1 MPKFRT
7 VLLDCDSTLSAIEG
21 IDELAVHCR
30 EDVERLTDA
39 AMRGRIPLE
48 EVYGRRLE
56 LVRPT
61 RAAIEAL
68 GRQYVARLV
77 PDARE
82 TIAALQ
88 AAGVDVRIISG
99 GSAAG
104 RARSGR
110 RRGSRRAITSPP
122 STFRS
127 MTDGSYAGFD
137 GVVPLAATGGKR
149 SAIERWHVDRP
160 AMMVGDGNTD
170 LEARPVVDMFVA
182 FAGVVERPSVV
193 QRRRRRRSREFAR
206 APPSSRAARGRAC
219 SNTALQ
225 RLRPRR
231 RAERDRHY
239 LLTRR
244 VTSHLMTAHSSAGVA
259 ASPASRPLRAASA
272 ASSFPARPKSVPS
285 VLAAMEQPMIGHRG
299 KGMEEL
305 IARIEPDLQYVF
317 RTTRPV
323 YIASSSA
330 TGLMEGAIRNGVRSR
345 VLSLV
350 NGAFSER
357 FFQIARACGVE
368 AEALTVP
375 LGPGAHAAKC
385 SPTR

>member
-99 GSAAG
+99 GLLPAVLAAADAVGVSADHVA
-104 RARSGR
+104 AVEIS
-110 RRGSRRAITSPP
+110 
-122 STFRS
+122 FNE
-127 MTDGSYAGFD
+127 DGSYAGFD
-137 GVVPLAATGGKR
+137 GASLLAANGGKR
-149 SAIERWHVDRP
+149 RAIEQWNVDRP

-170 LEARPVVDMFVA
+170 LEARPAVDMFVA

-193 QRRRRRRSREFAR
+193 GAADAVVRANSLAPLLPLALHVDELVQASHRSVYD
-206 APPSSRAARGRAC
+206 RG
-219 SNTALQ
+219 TAL
-225 RLRPRR
+225 
-231 RAERDRHY
+231 
-239 LLTRR
+239 
-244 VTSHLMTAHSSAGVA
+244 
-259 ASPASRPLRAASA
+259 
-272 ASSFPARPKSVPS
+272 
-285 VLAAMEQPMIGHRG
+285 
-299 KGMEEL
+299 
-305 IARIEPDLQYVF
+305 
-317 RTTRPV
+317 
-323 YIASSSA
+323 SA
-330 TGLMEGAIRNGVRSR
+330 TATS
-345 VLSLV
+345 
-350 NGAFSER
+350 F
-357 FFQIARACGVE
+357 
-368 AEALTVP
+368 
-375 LGPGAHAAKC
+375 
-385 SPTR
+385 

>member
-99 GSAAG
+99 GLLPAVLAAADAVGVSADHVA
-104 RARSGR
+104 AVEIS
-110 RRGSRRAITSPP
+110 
-122 STFRS
+122 FNE
-127 MTDGSYAGFD
+127 DGSYAGFD
-137 GVVPLAATGGKR
+137 AASLLAANGGKR
-149 SAIERWHVDRP
+149 KAIEQWNVDRP

-170 LEARPVVDMFVA
+170 LEARPAVDMFVA

-193 QRRRRRRSREFAR
+193 GAADVVVRANSLAPLLPLALHVDELVQASHRSVYD
-206 APPSSRAARGRAC
+206 RG
-219 SNTALQ
+219 TAL
-225 RLRPRR
+225 
-231 RAERDRHY
+231 
-239 LLTRR
+239 
-244 VTSHLMTAHSSAGVA
+244 
-259 ASPASRPLRAASA
+259 
-272 ASSFPARPKSVPS
+272 
-285 VLAAMEQPMIGHRG
+285 
-299 KGMEEL
+299 
-305 IARIEPDLQYVF
+305 
-317 RTTRPV
+317 
-323 YIASSSA
+323 SA
-330 TGLMEGAIRNGVRSR
+330 TATS
-345 VLSLV
+345 
-350 NGAFSER
+350 F
-357 FFQIARACGVE
+357 
-368 AEALTVP
+368 
-375 LGPGAHAAKC
+375 
-385 SPTR
+385 

>member
-99 GSAAG
+99 GLLPAVLAAADAVGVSADHVA
-104 RARSGR
+104 AVEIS
-110 RRGSRRAITSPP
+110 
-122 STFRS
+122 FNE
-127 MTDGSYAGFD
+127 DGSYAGFD
-137 GVVPLAATGGKR
+137 AASLLAANGGKR
-149 SAIERWHVDRP
+149 RAIEQWNVDRP

-170 LEARPVVDMFVA
+170 LEARPAVDMFVA

-193 QRRRRRRSREFAR
+193 GAADAVVRANSLAPLLPLALHVDELVQASHRSVYD
-206 APPSSRAARGRAC
+206 RG
-219 SNTALQ
+219 TAL
-225 RLRPRR
+225 
-231 RAERDRHY
+231 
-239 LLTRR
+239 
-244 VTSHLMTAHSSAGVA
+244 
-259 ASPASRPLRAASA
+259 
-272 ASSFPARPKSVPS
+272 
-285 VLAAMEQPMIGHRG
+285 
-299 KGMEEL
+299 
-305 IARIEPDLQYVF
+305 
-317 RTTRPV
+317 
-323 YIASSSA
+323 SA
-330 TGLMEGAIRNGVRSR
+330 TATS
-345 VLSLV
+345 
-350 NGAFSER
+350 F
-357 FFQIARACGVE
+357 
-368 AEALTVP
+368 
-375 LGPGAHAAKC
+375 
-385 SPTR
+385 